1 MKSSFQGQALSH
13 CVSTHRTSQSKEQH
27 IDCETRCQD
36 GLDLA
41 VRLGKHAGRRGIR
54 RTWRSL
60 LSGRA
65 QTFQAFAL
73 ACRPGQLIRQKVCAQ
88 CIQYRFH
95 FRKLLDFGTLAL
107 SLLADRLERPVRQD
121 SRSNSS
127 LCHEYF
133 LLETTSEIY
142 SIGGQK

>member
-1 MKSSFQGQALSH
+1 MYPHTVHLSQRSNT
-13 CVSTHRTSQSKEQH
+13 STV
-27 IDCETRCQD
+27 TR
-36 GLDLA
+36 A
-41 VRLGKHAGRRGIR
+41 VRMVWISLSDSGNMRAGEGSDELVDF
-54 RTWRSL
+54 SL

-73 ACRPGQLIRQKVCAQ
+73 ACRHGQLIRQKVCAQ

-107 SLLADRLERPVRQD
+107 SLLADRPGRPVRQD
-121 SRSNSS
+121 LRSDSS